1 MGHAGAFLRPA
12 RRRKAHLTPAGHSA
26 HAPGGMPHRD
36 RYLFVCTNRREDGNP
51 KGSCAQKGSEELIK
65 ALKGALLERG
75 LAKTARAC
83 TSSCLDL
90 CESGATVLLEPDH
103 VVYGNVTLADVDAIA
118 DGLAR
123 GEIVERLV
131 VPRPPRNT

>member
-1 MGHAGAFLRPA
+1 
-12 RRRKAHLTPAGHSA
+12 
-26 HAPGGMPHRD
+26 MPHRD